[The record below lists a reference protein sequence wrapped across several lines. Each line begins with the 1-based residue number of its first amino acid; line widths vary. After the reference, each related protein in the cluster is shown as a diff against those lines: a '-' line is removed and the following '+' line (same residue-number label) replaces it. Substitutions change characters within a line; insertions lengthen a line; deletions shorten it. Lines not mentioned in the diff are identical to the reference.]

1 VTRLRKMMLEDLQR
15 RDYSQDTIRCYLR
28 AVEDFSRRFN
38 RPPDCL
44 GPRHIREYQAELL
57 HERKLSP
64 GTVTTRLAAY
74 SHEHCN
80 SKYCGASLYRAR
92 EADSNSLRKITLFA
106 SLAVS

>member
-57 HERKLSP
+57 HERKLS
-64 GTVTTRLAAY
+64 G
-74 SHEHCN
+74 
-80 SKYCGASLYRAR
+80 YRDHPSGGLGDFSTSR
-92 EADSNSLRKITLFA
+92 H
-106 SLAVS
+106 